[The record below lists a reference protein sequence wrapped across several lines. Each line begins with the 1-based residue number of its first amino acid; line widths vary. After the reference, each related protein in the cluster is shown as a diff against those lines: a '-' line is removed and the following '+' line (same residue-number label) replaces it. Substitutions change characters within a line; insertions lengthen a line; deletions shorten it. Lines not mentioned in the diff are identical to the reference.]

1 MHSRWWRNE
10 TQNVMDE
17 TTRPRKILHLD
28 LDAFFCAVEELRDP
42 SLRGKPF
49 AVGGAPDKRGVVAS
63 CSYAARQYG
72 VHSAMPMAR
81 ALQRCPD
88 LIIVRGR
95 HSNYGEHSER
105 VMSHLYNLTDR
116 VEQLSIDE
124 AFLDVS
130 DLKASGEILAR
141 RLQQEIWEQ
150 NHLPCSIGV
159 ASNKL
164 LAKAANDVGKS
175 RAKGDRPPMAI
186 TVVPPGE
193 EAAFL
198 APLPVDQLWGVGPKT
213 KEQLAALGIRT
224 IGDLAAWPRQ
234 DLIRRLGE
242 HGRAL
247 ARRARGIDDRP
258 VVTEHET
265 KSMSRE
271 TTFAEDVSDRD
282 LLCRTLLRL
291 TRSVG
296 RRLRRAELQG
306 STIKL
311 KLRWSDFTTITR
323 QTTLDRSTDQDAEIY
338 EAAQTLFE
346 AAWPRGRPV
355 RLIGVGVSN
364 LEEPREQLTLWETS
378 SKRGKRLQET
388 LDELRERFGRD
399 AVKRASEI
407 ERGQEEQAT

>member
-1 MHSRWWRNE
+1 
-10 TQNVMDE
+10 
-17 TTRPRKILHLD
+17 
-28 LDAFFCAVEELRDP
+28 
-42 SLRGKPF
+42 
-49 AVGGAPDKRGVVAS
+49 
-63 CSYAARQYG
+63 
-72 VHSAMPMAR
+72 
-81 ALQRCPD
+81 
-88 LIIVRGR
+88 
-95 HSNYGEHSER
+95 
-105 VMSHLYNLTDR
+105 
-116 VEQLSIDE
+116 
-124 AFLDVS
+124 
-130 DLKASGEILAR
+130 
-141 RLQQEIWEQ
+141 
-150 NHLPCSIGV
+150 
-159 ASNKL
+159 
-164 LAKAANDVGKS
+164 
-175 RAKGDRPPMAI
+175 MAI

-296 RRLRRAELQG
+296 RRLRRADLQG
-306 STIKL
+306 STIKI

-323 QTTLDRSTDQDAEIY
+323 QTTLDRPTDQDAEIY
-338 EAAQTLFE
+338 EAAQALLE
-346 AAWPRGRPV
+346 AAWPQGRPV

>member
-1 MHSRWWRNE
+1 MS
-10 TQNVMDE
+10 E
-17 TTRPRKILHLD
+17 TTQPRKILHLD

-42 SLRGKPF
+42 SLRSKPF

-63 CSYAARQYG
+63 SSYAARQYG

-81 ALQRCPD
+81 ALQRCPH
-88 LIIVRGR
+88 LITVRGR
-95 HSNYGEHSER
+95 HSDYGEHSER

-116 VEQLSIDE
+116 VEQISIDE

-130 DLKASGEILAR
+130 DLKASGEMLAR
-141 RLQQEIWEQ
+141 QLQQEIWEQ
-150 NHLPCSIGV
+150 HHLPCSLGV

-175 RAKGDRPPMAI
+175 RVKSDRPPMAI
-186 TVVPPGE
+186 TVVPPGA

-198 APLPVDQLWGVGPKT
+198 APLPVTQLWGIGPKT
-213 KEQLAALGIRT
+213 GEQLAALGIRT
-224 IGDLAAWPRQ
+224 IGDLAAWPRE
-234 DLIRRLGE
+234 DLVRRLGE

-282 LLCRTLLRL
+282 ALCRTLLRL

-306 STIKL
+306 LTIKL

-323 QTTLDRSTDQDAEIY
+323 QTTLERSTNQDAEIY
-338 EAAQTLFE
+338 EAAQILFE

-364 LEEPREQLTLWETS
+364 LEEPRKQLTLWETP
-378 SKRGKRLQET
+378 SKKGQRLQET
-388 LDELRERFGRD
+388 LDDLRERFGRD
-399 AVKRASEI
+399 AVRRASEI
-407 ERGQEEQAT
+407 PPSGTEES